1 MNSMTPVNIWTHES
15 ILETLCK
22 NLHEMFEVPMDRVRL
37 DARLYED
44 LDLDSLDAVD
54 LAVHL
59 QELTGRRIAPAE
71 FKSVRT
77 VGDVVERI
85 HALVRD

>member
-1 MNSMTPVNIWTHES
+1 MSMITTWTPES
-15 ILETLCK
+15 ILATLGK
-22 NLHEMFEVPMDRVRL
+22 NLHEMFEVPVDRISL

-59 QELTGRRIAPAE
+59 QELTGRRITPAE
-71 FKSVRT
+71 FKTVRT

>member
-1 MNSMTPVNIWTHES
+1 MMWTRDT
-15 ILETLCK
+15 ILATLGQ
-22 NLHEMFEVPMDRVRL
+22 NLHEMFEVPLDRIKPE
-37 DARLYED
+37 ARLYED

-71 FKSVRT
+71 FKTVRT
-77 VGDVVERI
+77 VGDVVERV
-85 HALVRD
+85 HALLAD